1 MWALGGGF
9 GKRGCVLCVCLWC
22 SWGLGR
28 CVSEVQGL
36 PRPLDRP
43 RERRALN
50 IQLNTTPPD
59 HNDRCRRHRRL
70 GMSKI
75 STTVPRGAGGA
86 REQCQQLAAE
96 GIARMLKPLA
106 TWCTMS
112 RTHLGVA
119 GPYSSRTAGFTSEL
133 GDWESAGDVT
143 HLGSSVPAPKWRNRS
158 HVTNYVRAGW
168 KTAVLCQVC
177 VG

>member
-1 MWALGGGF
+1 MWALGGGLET
-9 GKRGCVLCVCLWC
+9 KVCLVRVC
-22 SWGLGR
+22 GILGDLGR
-28 CVSEVQGL
+28 CGLEVQSPL
-36 PRPLDRP
+36 RLLDRP

-50 IQLNTTPPD
+50 IQLNTTVPD

-143 HLGSSVPAPKWRNRS
+143 HLGSSVPAVEWRNRS
-158 HVTNYVRAGW
+158 HVTNYVHAGW
-168 KTAVLCQVC
+168 RTAVLCQVC